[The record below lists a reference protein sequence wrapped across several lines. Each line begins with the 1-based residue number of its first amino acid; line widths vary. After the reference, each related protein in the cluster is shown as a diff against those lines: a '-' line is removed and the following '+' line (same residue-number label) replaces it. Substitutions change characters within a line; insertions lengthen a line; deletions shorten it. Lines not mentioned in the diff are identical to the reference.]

1 MHIAE
6 GKKIAVIGLA
16 GGMPKDVPI
25 QYGQLVIV
33 PNYTIEEGETGTA
46 RFTGLFDGPIKEGD
60 VPAFAGEH
68 AFFDAADKTFTKTAP
83 ADGVTIPVGV
93 FIDGGVLLT
102 GELIP
107 PVEEAPA
114 G

>member
-6 GKKIAVIGLA
+6 GKKLCIQNLAMAVK
-16 GGMPKDVPI
+16 KDLPI
-25 QYGQLVIV
+25 QYGQLVVV
-33 PNYTIEEGETGTA
+33 PNYDIAAGDKGTA
-46 RFTGLFDGPIKEGD
+46 RWTGLFDGPIKPGD
-60 VPAFAGEH
+60 NPMFVGE
-68 AFFDAADKTFTKTAP
+68 AAYFDATDNSFTKTAP

-93 FIDGGVLLT
+93 FIDEGVLLT

-107 PVEEAPA
+107 VAEEEPA

>member
-6 GKKIAVIGLA
+6 GKKIVIQNMAVAIK
-16 GGMPKDVPI
+16 KDIPV
-25 QYGQLVIV
+25 QYGNLVVV
-33 PNYTIEEGETGTA
+33 PNYDLEAGETGTA
-46 RFTGLFDGPIKEGD
+46 RWTGLFDGPIKEGD
-60 VPAFAGEH
+60 APMFVGEH
-68 AFFDAADKTFTKTAP
+68 AFFDAADKSFSKTAP

-107 PVEEAPA
+107 PAEAPA
-114 G
+114 E